1 MPCCTFWPS
10 GLFIFNK
17 ELELQVLSWKEESKW
32 LFFRVTLLCLCASGP
47 QIQSFRFLHS
57 WPERRKKSGWH
68 SWPWMNLPQGPLYL
82 YKNRAWLM
90 GSEERRHTLKRDPVL
105 GASIHT
111 QLCTLPVTGWSH
123 QHSSRK
129 CHSISLTIFF
139 NQFSIKQIKT
149 AMVRIS
155 VAIICRGAARSFDVK
170 QLIHVLLIRRLCYR
184 GWHLDWGLSGWEFN
198 SRHAPFQF
206 CNHLH
211 HLTIL
216 NYDFLLC
223 TLEK

>member
-32 LFFRVTLLCLCASGP
+32 LFFRVTLLCLCESGP

-68 SWPWMNLPQGPLYL
+68 SRPWMNLPQGPLYL

-129 CHSISLTIFF
+129 CHSISLTIVF
-139 NQFSIKQIKT
+139 FSIN
-149 AMVRIS
+149 S
-155 VAIICRGAARSFDVK
+155 P
-170 QLIHVLLIRRLCYR
+170 LNRLR
-184 GWHLDWGLSGWEFN
+184 LRWWEF
-198 SRHAPFQF
+198 
-206 CNHLH
+206 LL
-211 HLTIL
+211 LTSVEE
-216 NYDFLLC
+216 LLGLLTSSNLYTC
-223 TLEK
+223 SWSGGCATEGDIWTGD